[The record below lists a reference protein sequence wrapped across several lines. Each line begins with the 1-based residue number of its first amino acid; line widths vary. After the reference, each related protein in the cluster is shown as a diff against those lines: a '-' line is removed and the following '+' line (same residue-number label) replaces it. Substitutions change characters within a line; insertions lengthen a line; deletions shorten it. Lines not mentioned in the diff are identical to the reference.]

1 MLNGNLPQDT
11 RYQLRTV
18 MNNWGQKVRV
28 DLSLKIRHVLPP
40 LNIYLHRFTVNVCV
54 YIHVYIIHV
63 VSVYDFS
70 IFHRL
75 QQRECKFERLMNILA
90 YVLDI
95 TLNFYHS
102 STIFKPSV
110 LSFYRSITYLCS

>member
-1 MLNGNLPQDT
+1 MSYPSNYLPTYIQCKC
-11 RYQLRTV
+11 
-18 MNNWGQKVRV
+18 M
-28 DLSLKIRHVLPP
+28 
-40 LNIYLHRFTVNVCV
+40 C
-54 YIHVYIIHV
+54 IHVYIIHV

-70 IFHRL
+70 FNILHRL